1 MFIIKIEAQEN
12 GAHAN
17 QDGPVGSVPDGWALV
32 PDGMAIPDTFPFVDI
47 IVENGVVTGMT
58 AGTVPET
65 EPFTPFGAAE
75 QDDRDALLIDH
86 EYRLTLLELGLA
98 E

>member
-1 MFIIKIEAQEN
+1 MLIIEIEAQEN

-17 QDGPVGSVPDGWALV
+17 QDGPVGAIPDGWALV
-32 PDGMAIPDTFPFVDI
+32 PDGIAVPDTFPFVDI
-47 IVENGVVTGMT
+47 TVENGTVTGMT

-65 EPFTPFGAAE
+65 ESFTLFGTAE
-75 QDDRDALLIDH
+75 QDDRDALLVEH
-86 EYRLTLLELGLA
+86 EYRLTLLELGLS